1 MSFQITK
8 GLFKFDFTDQHAIL
22 GVPLDAEFNDIRKR
36 YMKIV
41 RRLHSDTCPFESQAE
56 KDQANEFLSKV
67 VNPAYNKFSKESDR
81 KEYGLLLGAIGKR
94 TVKEQKN
101 LQLESEPAKQLAT
114 AKDFQETYKKALAEL
129 AEKQYDSMDNS
140 EEIIAQLSEL
150 NMVYLLRKEQK
161 GVVISQ
167 PQQASKPT
175 TSGGASTP
183 PPVTPPTIKPPIV
196 QESFVE
202 QACRRVEGLMAT
214 KNYAKAILELKGALN
229 REPKHSKG
237 HALLGMCYLEQKQ
250 ATMAK
255 IEIKKALELN
265 PEEPTALE
273 AKKKLEQSTPQ
284 PAATKGAKGK
294 KPGAKPESN
303 AGKPAADKKAG
314 KKVDKKTDPS
324 KGEGFFGGFFGGLFG
339 GGNKKK

>member
-41 RRLHSDTCPFESQAE
+41 RRLHSDTCPFESQDE

-81 KEYGLLLGAIGKR
+81 KEYSLLVDMIAKR
-94 TVKEQKN
+94 AVKEQKT
-101 LQLESEPAKQLAT
+101 LQLESEAAKQLTT
-114 AKDFQETYKKALAEL
+114 AQDFQEAYKKTLAEL
-129 AEKQYDSMDNS
+129 AEKQYDSINNS

-161 GVVISQ
+161 NPVVIQ
-167 PQQASKPT
+167 PKPDP
-175 TSGGASTP
+175 TP
-183 PPVTPPTIKPPIV
+183 VVTPPTIKPPID
-196 QESFVE
+196 SFVE

-214 KNYAKAILELKGALN
+214 KNYAKAILELKEALN
-229 REPKHSKG
+229 REPKNSKG

-255 IEIKKALELN
+255 IEINKALALN
-265 PEEPTALE
+265 PQEPTALE
-273 AKKKLEQSTPQ
+273 AKKKLEQSTAQ

-294 KPGAKPESN
+294 KPGAKPDSN

-314 KKVDKKTDPS
+314 KKVDKKTDPP